1 MIGLV
6 IVSHSAKLAEG
17 VAELARGMAGP
28 DVLLAATGGL
38 ALPDNPL
45 GTDTGLVLQAI
56 EQVYSDD
63 GVLVLMDLGSAV
75 LSAEMA
81 LEQLP
86 SERRARVILC
96 EAPLVEGALAAAVQA
111 RLGGSL
117 EQVIAEARGA
127 LASKIIHL
135 RPPSGP
141 SATSGGE
148 LTPAAAP
155 AHQLRLIV
163 ANRLGLHARPAA
175 RFVQTAGRFAEAD
188 LRVLNLTSGRGPASA
203 KSINAVTTL
212 GVRQGHEIQITAS
225 GPNAEA
231 ALAALRV
238 LAEDNFGD
246 APERE
251 EPPQPESDPQK
262 QGAVLPSREAFTQSV
277 HPASRAFIQGLP
289 ASPGIALGP
298 ARLFRAAAPDI
309 PTHTITDPQAEW
321 EALTAALEKTRA
333 QIWATRDAVARRA
346 DAYAAAIF
354 EAHLL
359 FLDDEALRAPARAAI
374 FDERLNAAAAWH
386 RAVETVAADYRALDD
401 DYLRARAA
409 DVSDVGRQTLLNL
422 LGKRSPDSAP
432 ALNGP
437 GILIAAD
444 LAPADTARLDPKLVL
459 GICTAFGGPTSH
471 SAILARTFGIPAI
484 AGLGEAILDI
494 ADGTLLIMDGGN
506 GQVWPTPEPEL
517 IAEYSRLAEAARLAQ
532 AEAKAAS
539 AHPAVTRDGRRI
551 EVAANIGSVADA
563 RAAGAAGAE
572 GVGLFR
578 TEFLFLDRQTA
589 PDEEEQFNVYRA
601 AAEALGG
608 RPVIF
613 RTLDVGGDKPLPYL
627 DLGHEAN
634 PFLGW
639 RAIRVCLAQPE
650 FFKVQL
656 RAILRAAAHFPI
668 KIMFPMIATLAEWRA
683 ARSRLAEARGEV
695 EQAGHSVP
703 ERIEIGIMVEIPAA
717 ALQAAHFAAEVDFF
731 SIGTNDLTQYTL
743 AAERGNPRVASL
755 ADAFQPAVLELIDQV
770 SEAAHAHGKWVG
782 VCGEM
787 AGDPMAVP
795 LLVGLGIDELSMAL
809 PAIPRA
815 KQLIRALDYNTARAQ
830 AQSALKLESA
840 DAVRAMFPTTNKPL
854 GSLRP

>member
-38 ALPDNPL
+38 ALPGNPL

-86 SERRARVILC
+86 PERRARVILC

-135 RPPSGP
+135 GPPSQP
-141 SATSGGE
+141 SATSAGE
-148 LTPAAAP
+148 LTPTAAP
-155 AHQLRLIV
+155 AHQLRLTV

-188 LRVLNLTSGRGPASA
+188 LRVLNLTTGRGPVSA
-203 KSINAVTTL
+203 RSINAVTTL
-212 GVRQGHEIQITAS
+212 GIRQGHEIQITAS
-225 GPNAEA
+225 GSNAEA

-238 LAEDNFGD
+238 LAENNFGD

-251 EPPQPESDPQK
+251 EPSQPESDQQK
-262 QGAVLPSREAFTQSV
+262 QGAVLPSS
-277 HPASRAFIQGLP
+277 FIQGLP

-309 PTHTITDPQAEW
+309 PTHTIADPQAEW
-321 EALTAALEKTRA
+321 ESLTAALEKTRA
-333 QIWATRDAVARRA
+333 QIWATRDAVARRV

-386 RAVETVAADYRALDD
+386 RAVESVAADYRALDD

-409 DVSDVGRQTLLNL
+409 DVSDVGRQTILNL
-422 LGKRSPDSAP
+422 LAKRGPDSAP
-432 ALNGP
+432 ALNEP
-437 GILIAAD
+437 GILIADD
-444 LAPADTARLDPKLVL
+444 LAPADTVRLDPKLVL

-471 SAILARTFGIPAI
+471 SAILARAFGIPAI

-506 GQVWPTPEPEL
+506 GQVWPAPDPEL
-517 IAEYSRLAEAARLAQ
+517 TAEYSRRAEAARLAQ
-532 AEAKAAS
+532 AEAQAAS

-608 RPVIF
+608 RPVII

-627 DLGHEAN
+627 DLGREAN

-639 RAIRVCLAQPE
+639 RAIRMCLAQPE

-683 ARSRLAEARGEV
+683 ARSLLVEARDEV
-695 EQAGHSVP
+695 ERASHPVP

-755 ADAFQPAVLELIDQV
+755 ADAFQPAVLELIHQV

-830 AQSALKLESA
+830 AQSALKLETPE
-840 DAVRAMFPTTNKPL
+840 AVRALFTAIK
-854 GSLRP
+854 

>member
-86 SERRARVILC
+86 PERRARVILC

-127 LASKIIHL
+127 LASKLIHL
-135 RPPSGP
+135 GPPSEP
-141 SATSGGE
+141 SATSRGE
-148 LTPAAAP
+148 LTPTAAP

-175 RFVQTAGRFAEAD
+175 RFVQTAGRFAETD
-188 LRVLNLTSGRGPASA
+188 LRVLNLTTGRGPVSA

-231 ALAALRV
+231 ALAALHE
-238 LAEDNFGD
+238 LANDDFGD
-246 APERE
+246 TEIQKDEGMLRRMNEERDSTFNPSTSLRPRTE
-251 EPPQPESDPQK
+251 LVEVAGLQPS
-262 QGAVLPSREAFTQSV
+262 SF
-277 HPASRAFIQGLP
+277 QGLP

-309 PTHTITDPQAEW
+309 PTHTIADPQAEW

-386 RAVETVAADYRALDD
+386 RAVESVAADYRALDD

-422 LGKRSPDSAP
+422 LAKRNPDSAP

-494 ADGTLLIMDGGN
+494 ADGTLLIMDGGH
-506 GQVWPTPEPEL
+506 GQVWPAPDPEL
-517 IAEYSRLAEAARLAQ
+517 TAEYSRRAEAARLAQ
-532 AEAKAAS
+532 AEAQAAG

-563 RAAGAAGAE
+563 RAAGAAGVE

-589 PDEEEQFNVYRA
+589 PDEEEQFNIYRA

-608 RPVIF
+608 RPVII

-627 DLGHEAN
+627 DLGREAN

-639 RAIRVCLAQPE
+639 RAIRLCLAQPE
-650 FFKVQL
+650 FFKIQL
-656 RAILRAAAHFPI
+656 RAIVRAAAHFPI

-683 ARSRLAEARGEV
+683 ARSLLAEARHEV

-755 ADAFQPAVLELIDQV
+755 ADAFQPAVLELIYQV

-840 DAVRAMFPTTNKPL
+840 DAVRAVFPTTE
-854 GSLRP
+854 